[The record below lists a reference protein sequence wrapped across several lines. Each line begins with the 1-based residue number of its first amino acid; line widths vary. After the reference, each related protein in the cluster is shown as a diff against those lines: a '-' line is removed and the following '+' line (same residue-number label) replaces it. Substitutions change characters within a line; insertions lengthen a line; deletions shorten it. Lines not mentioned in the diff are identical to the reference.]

1 MGTFLIDR
9 SSRQH
14 QEVPVRIV
22 VSLITFCIYVF
33 SIGCQSNSIHPETG
47 LDSISSPIPPPTGDP
62 TAMPSSIP
70 LPDDP
75 GLRDLI
81 EKAKTD
87 LAGRLA
93 VSVNEI
99 TLVEAKSVVWPDASL
114 GCPQP
119 EMVYIQ
125 VPEDG
130 LLIRLQ
136 VGDQIYPYHSGGF
149 RDPFLCE
156 QIYKDPNPPPKID
169 FFNLTPGGSTTPDNS
184 IPPGE
189 GK

>member
-1 MGTFLIDR
+1 M
-9 SSRQH
+9 
-14 QEVPVRIV
+14 RII
-22 VSLITFCIYVF
+22 VSLITLWIFAF
-33 SIGCQSNSIHPETG
+33 SVGCQANPINPETPPENIATPISPPG
-47 LDSISSPIPPPTGDP
+47 QRDSNPMSS
-62 TAMPSSIP
+62 SVP
-70 LPDDP
+70 LPDDA

-81 EKAKTD
+81 DKAKTD
-87 LAGRLA
+87 LAGRLT

-99 TLVEAKSVVWPDASL
+99 TLVEAISVVWPDASL

-119 EMVYIQ
+119 GMVYIQ

-136 VGDQIYPYHSGGF
+136 VGGQIYPYHSGGF

-156 QIYKDPNPPPKID
+156 VIFKDPNPPKID
-169 FFNLTPGGSTTPDNS
+169 FFNLTRPAPGSGTPDNS

-189 GK
+189 DK

>member
-1 MGTFLIDR
+1 M
-9 SSRQH
+9 
-14 QEVPVRIV
+14 RIV
-22 VSLITFCIYVF
+22 VSLITLWIFTV
-33 SIGCQSNSIHPETG
+33 GCQANPVDTETP
-47 LDSISSPIPPPTGDP
+47 LDNVSSPVSPPTQGD
-62 TAMPSSIP
+62 TTQMPSALP
-70 LPDDP
+70 LPDDA

-119 EMVYIQ
+119 GMVYIQ

-156 QIYKDPNPPPKID
+156 TIYKDPNPPPKID
-169 FFNLTPGGSTTPDNS
+169 FFNLTPRGPAPTTPDNS

-189 GK
+189 DK

>member
-1 MGTFLIDR
+1 MRMIIRFITLWILI
-9 SSRQH
+9 
-14 QEVPVRIV
+14 
-22 VSLITFCIYVF
+22 F
-33 SIGCQSNSIHPETG
+33 SVGCQANPIDTETLLDNMSSPAAPPKEGDTPQMPTSIPTPADTG
-47 LDSISSPIPPPTGDP
+47 LQN
-62 TAMPSSIP
+62 
-70 LPDDP
+70 
-75 GLRDLI
+75 LI

-87 LAGRLA
+87 LAQRLA
-93 VSVNEI
+93 ISVHEI
-99 TLVEAKSVVWPDASL
+99 ILLEATSVVWPDASL

-119 EMVYIQ
+119 GMAYIQ

-169 FFNLTPGGSTTPDNS
+169 FFNLTPSGSTTPDNS

-189 GK
+189 DK

>member
-1 MGTFLIDR
+1 MHKYNVFGIGLMGWVILLLAGC
-9 SSRQH
+9 SRNMIPSAP
-14 QEVPVRIV
+14 EATVPSPFETRQITP
-22 VSLITFCIYVF
+22 VSPDNGDATPMT
-33 SIGCQSNSIHPETG
+33 Q
-47 LDSISSPIPPPTGDP
+47 PIPT
-62 TAMPSSIP
+62 
-70 LPDDP
+70 PDDA
-75 GLRDLI
+75 GIQALI
-81 EKAKTD
+81 EKSKAD
-87 LAGRLA
+87 LAQRL
-93 VSVNEI
+93 SITVNEI
-99 TLVEAKSVVWPDASL
+99 IVLEVTSVVWPDSSL

-119 EMVYIQ
+119 GMVYIQ

-169 FFNLTPGGSTTPDNS
+169 FFNLTTPGTSSGTPDNS

-189 GK
+189 DK

>member
-1 MGTFLIDR
+1 MKIDWLKITLIGYLIFPL
-9 SSRQH
+9 
-14 QEVPVRIV
+14 VGCNPVANPNAPTDV
-22 VSLITFCIYVF
+22 TPSTSEMTPMAPALPPQ
-33 SIGCQSNSIHPETG
+33 G
-47 LDSISSPIPPPTGDP
+47 DSTPMTPVTLPP
-62 TAMPSSIP
+62 S
-70 LPDDP
+70 DP
-75 GLRDLI
+75 GLQNLI

-87 LAGRLA
+87 LAQRLA
-93 VSVNEI
+93 ISINEI

-119 EMVYIQ
+119 GMVYIQ

-169 FFNLTPGGSTTPDNS
+169 FFNLTPSKSDPPPNTPDNS

-189 GK
+189 DK

>member
-1 MGTFLIDR
+1 M
-9 SSRQH
+9 
-14 QEVPVRIV
+14 RIV
-22 VSLITFCIYVF
+22 VSLIITLWVF
-33 SIGCQSNSIHPETG
+33 AFSVGCQANPVDTETPFEN
-47 LDSISSPIPPPTGDP
+47 ISSPAAPPDQGDS
-62 TAMPSSIP
+62 TQMPPSAITP
-70 LPDDP
+70 ADA
-75 GLRDLI
+75 GLQDLI
-81 EKAKTD
+81 EKAKAD
-87 LAGRLA
+87 LAQRLS

-99 TLVEAKSVVWPDASL
+99 ILLEATSVVWPDASL

-119 EMVYIQ
+119 GMAYIQ

-136 VGDQIYPYHSGGF
+136 AGNQIYPYHSGGF

-169 FFNLTPGGSTTPDNS
+169 FFNLTPSGSTTPDNS

-189 GK
+189 DK

>member
-1 MGTFLIDR
+1 M
-9 SSRQH
+9 
-14 QEVPVRIV
+14 RII
-22 VSLITFCIYVF
+22 VSLITLSVF
-33 SIGCQSNSIHPETG
+33 AFSAGCQANPVDTG
-47 LDSISSPIPPPTGDP
+47 IPLENISSPVSPPSENT
-62 TAMPSSIP
+62 TQMPSSLP
-70 LPDDP
+70 LPDDA

-81 EKAKTD
+81 EKAQTD
-87 LAGRLA
+87 LSGRLA

-99 TLVEAKSVVWPDASL
+99 VLVEATSVVWPDASL

-119 EMVYIQ
+119 GMVYIQ

-136 VGDQIYPYHSGGF
+136 VGDLIYSYHSGGF

-169 FFNLTPGGSTTPDNS
+169 FFNLTPRGPAPTTPGNS

-189 GK
+189 DK